1 MTNWEAYLIPASWLL
16 SCIAAGIFIEKFVLK
31 KLAHRVLRTKWKAD
45 DVALSSL
52 RGMALLWSF
61 VLGLFLA
68 LKSTE
73 HGIQNSQ
80 LARKIFFAV
89 VALSVAIV
97 VSRILVGLIR
107 HKARSA
113 GLYPS
118 TSIVTNIVRIAV
130 YVVFGLIVLQTL
142 GIAVTPVLT
151 ALGVGALAVALA
163 LQDTLTNL
171 FSGIQ
176 VVASRQVRLG
186 DYIKLD
192 TGEEGYVADIT
203 WRNTI
208 IRALSNNYI
217 IVPNS
222 KVASAI
228 VTNYYLPEKEMSVLV
243 ELGVSYTSDL
253 RRVEEV
259 TVETARAVLGNV
271 QGGVPNHEPFIRYH
285 TFGESS
291 VKFSVILRGK
301 EFTDQYLIKHEFL
314 KAIMEAYNE
323 YSIEIP
329 YPTRTVL
336 LKQIQ
341 QNEKASD
348 NRS

>member
-1 MTNWEAYLIPASWLL
+1 MTGWETYIVPASWFLA
-16 SCIAAGIFIEKFVLK
+16 CIAAGLFVEKYVLI
-31 KLAHRVLRTKWKAD
+31 KLARPVLRTKLKID
-45 DVALSSL
+45 DVVLASL
-52 RGMALLWSF
+52 RGMALIWSF
-61 VLGLFLA
+61 VLGLYFA
-68 LKSTE
+68 LKSTV
-73 HGIQNSQ
+73 HGIQNST
-80 LARKIFFAV
+80 LASKAFFAV

-97 VSRILVGLIR
+97 ISRVLVGLIR
-107 HKARSA
+107 YKAKSA

-118 TSIVTNIVRIAV
+118 TSIVTNIVRITV
-130 YVVFGLIVLQTL
+130 YLIFGLVVLQAS
-142 GIAVTPVLT
+142 GIPVTPVLT

-176 VVASRQVRLG
+176 VVASRQVRIG
-186 DYIKLD
+186 DYVKLD

-222 KVASAI
+222 KIASAI

-243 ELGVSYTSDL
+243 ELAVRYTTDL

-259 TVETARAVLGNV
+259 TVETAREVLKNV
-271 QGGVPNHEPFIRYH
+271 EGGIVQFEPFIRYH
-285 TFGESS
+285 TFAESS

-314 KAIMEAYNE
+314 KAIIEAYSE
-323 YSIEIP
+323 YNIEIP
-329 YPTRTVL
+329 YPVQAVL
-336 LKQIQ
+336 LRKDQ
-341 QNEKASD
+341 
-348 NRS
+348 

>member
-1 MTNWEAYLIPASWLL
+1 MNSWETYLIPVIYFLVSLG
-16 SCIAAGIFIEKFVLK
+16 IGIFLEKYVLT
-31 KLAHRVLRTKWKAD
+31 KLSRPILKTKWKAG
-45 DVALSSL
+45 DVLLSSL
-52 RGMALLWSF
+52 RGMAMLWSF
-61 VLGLFLA
+61 VIGLYLA
-68 LKSTE
+68 LRNSD
-73 HGIQNSQ
+73 HGIQNS
-80 LARKIFFAV
+80 AVVRKMFFAI
-89 VALSVAIV
+89 VALSIAIV
-97 VSRILVGLIR
+97 ISRVLVGLIR
-107 HKARSA
+107 FKAKSA

-130 YVVFGLIVLQTL
+130 YLIFGLVVLQMI
-142 GIAVTPVLT
+142 GIPVTPVLT

-192 TGEEGYVADIT
+192 SGEEGYVADIT

-208 IRALSNNYI
+208 IRALANNYI

-222 KVASAI
+222 KIATAI
-228 VTNYYLPEKEMSVLV
+228 VTNYYLPEKEMAVLV
-243 ELGVSYTSDL
+243 ELGVSYRSDL

-259 TVETARAVLGNV
+259 TIETGKEVMKNV
-271 QGGVPNHEPFIRYH
+271 IGGIPDFDPFIRYH
-285 TFGESS
+285 TLGDSS

-301 EFTDQYLIKHEFL
+301 EFTDQYLIKHEFV
-314 KAIMEAYNE
+314 KAILEAYNE
-323 YSIEIP
+323 YNIEIP

-336 LKQIQ
+336 LK
-341 QNEKASD
+341 EGALK
-348 NRS
+348 

>member
-1 MTNWEAYLIPASWLL
+1 MADWETYLVPAGWLL
-16 SCIAAGIFIEKFVLK
+16 SCIAVGIFIEKFVLT
-31 KLAHRVLRTKWKAD
+31 KLSRRVLKTKWKAD

-61 VLGLFLA
+61 VLGLYLA
-68 LKSTE
+68 LKSTS
-73 HGIQNSQ
+73 HGIQNNE

-97 VSRILVGLIR
+97 ISRILVGLIR

-171 FSGIQ
+171 FSGVQ

-259 TVETARAVLGNV
+259 TIETARTVQKNV
-271 QGGVPNHEPFIRYH
+271 EGGVVNHEPFIRYH
-285 TFGESS
+285 TFGDSAIR
-291 VKFSVILRGK
+291 FSVILRGK

-314 KAIMEAYNE
+314 KAITEAYSE
-323 YSIEIP
+323 YNIEVP

-336 LKQIQ
+336 LKQ
-341 QNEKASD
+341 EKT
-348 NRS
+348 